1 MKKVFF
7 LTFLLSFTF
16 TVKAQSFLS
25 LDSCRA
31 LALANNK
38 DLLISNEKINAAHY
52 QRKAA
57 FTNYLPNFSATGA
70 YMRNQKEF
78 SLLNNDQK
86 ATLSGLGT
94 NLAGPIQQAATEIV
108 TAHPELKPLIASLSG
123 KLGAALPA
131 LDQAGNS
138 LVDALRTDTRNV
150 YAGAITLTQPL
161 YMGGKIRAYNKITKY
176 AEELAQEQHHGGMQE
191 VIMSTDQAY
200 WQVIS
205 LVNKKKLAEGYLKLL
220 QQLDGDVEK
229 MINEGVATKADG
241 LSVRVKVNEAEMTLT
256 KVEDGLSLARML
268 LCQLCGIDLSSPITL
283 ADENMEDI
291 PLLTTDPHFDLSTAY
306 ENRPEIRSLE
316 LATQI
321 YKQKVNV
328 TRAEHLPSIALMGN
342 YMVTNPSVFNSFENK
357 FKGMWNVGV
366 MVQIPI
372 WHWGEGIYKTR
383 AAKAEARIAQ
393 YQLQDARE
401 KIELQVNQAA
411 FKVKEAGKKLVMSSK
426 NMEKAEENLRYATL
440 GFKEGVIATSNVL
453 EAQTAWLSAHSEKID
468 AQIDVK
474 LTEIYLKKSLG
485 TLK

>member
-1 MKKVFF
+1 MKKLFLLTILLH
-7 LTFLLSFTF
+7 LTFI
-16 TVKAQSFLS
+16 VKAQTSLS

-31 LALANNK
+31 LALTNNK
-38 DLLISNEKINAAHY
+38 DLLISHEKINAAHY

-86 ATLSGLGT
+86 AALSGLGS
-94 NLAGPIQQAATEIV
+94 NLAGPIGQAAAGIIATY
-108 TAHPELKPLIASLSG
+108 PELAPLISSLSG
-123 KLGAALPA
+123 SLPAA

-176 AEELAQEQHHGGMQE
+176 AEELARQQHNGGMQE

-220 QQLDGDVEK
+220 QQLDSDVEK
-229 MINEGVATKADG
+229 MIAEGVATKADG

-256 KVEDGLSLARML
+256 KVEDGLSLSRML
-268 LCQLCGIDLSSPITL
+268 LCQLCGLDLSSPITL
-283 ADENMEDI
+283 ADENMENI
-291 PLLTTDPHFDLSTAY
+291 PLIPTDTHFDLSTAY

-366 MVQIPI
+366 MVQLPI
-372 WHWGEGIYKTR
+372 WHWGEGIYKTK

-411 FKVKEAGKKLVMSSK
+411 FKVNEAGKKLVMASQ

-440 GFKEGVIATSNVL
+440 GFREGVIATSNVL
-453 EAQTAWLSAHSEKID
+453 EAQTAWLSAQSEKID

-485 TLK
+485 TLQ

>member
-1 MKKVFF
+1 MKKVFL

-38 DLLISNEKINAAHY
+38 DLLISNEKISAAHY

-94 NLAGPIQQAATEIV
+94 NLAGPIQQAATEIG
-108 TAHPELKPLIASLSG
+108 TAQPELKPLIASLSG

-138 LVDALRTDTRNV
+138 LVDALRTDTRNI

-220 QQLDGDVEK
+220 QQLDSDVEK

>member
-1 MKKVFF
+1 MKKLFLLTILLH
-7 LTFLLSFTF
+7 LTFI
-16 TVKAQSFLS
+16 VKAQTSLS

-31 LALANNK
+31 LALTNNK
-38 DLLISNEKINAAHY
+38 DLLISHEKINAAHY

-86 ATLSGLGT
+86 AALSGLGS
-94 NLAGPIQQAATEIV
+94 NLAGPIGQAAAGIIATY
-108 TAHPELKPLIASLSG
+108 PELAPLISSLSG
-123 KLGAALPA
+123 SLPAA

-176 AEELAQEQHHGGMQE
+176 AEELARQQHNGGIQE

-220 QQLDGDVEK
+220 QQLDSDVEK
-229 MINEGVATKADG
+229 MIAEGVATKADG

-268 LCQLCGIDLSSPITL
+268 LCQLCGLDLSSPITL

-291 PLLTTDPHFDLSTAY
+291 PLIPTDTHFDLSTAY

-366 MVQIPI
+366 MVQLPI
-372 WHWGEGIYKTR
+372 WHWGEGIYKTK

-411 FKVKEAGKKLVMSSK
+411 FKVNEAGKKLVMASK

-440 GFKEGVIATSNVL
+440 GFREGVIATSNVL
-453 EAQTAWLSAHSEKID
+453 EAQTAWLSAQSEKID

-485 TLK
+485 TLQ

>member
-1 MKKVFF
+1 MKKLFLLTILLH
-7 LTFLLSFTF
+7 LTFI
-16 TVKAQSFLS
+16 VKAQTSLS

-31 LALANNK
+31 LALTNNK
-38 DLLISNEKINAAHY
+38 DLLISHEKINAAHY

-86 ATLSGLGT
+86 AALSGLGS
-94 NLAGPIQQAATEIV
+94 NLAGPIGQAAAGIIATY
-108 TAHPELKPLIASLSG
+108 PELAPLISSLSG
-123 KLGAALPA
+123 SLPAA

-176 AEELAQEQHHGGMQE
+176 AEELARQQHNGGMQE

-220 QQLDGDVEK
+220 QQLDSDVEK
-229 MINEGVATKADG
+229 MIAEGVATKADG

-268 LCQLCGIDLSSPITL
+268 LCQLCGLDLSSPITL
-283 ADENMEDI
+283 ADENMENI
-291 PLLTTDPHFDLSTAY
+291 PLIPTDTHFDLSTAY

-366 MVQIPI
+366 MVQLPI
-372 WHWGEGIYKTR
+372 WHWGEGIYKTK

-411 FKVKEAGKKLVMSSK
+411 FKVNEAGKKLDMASQ

-440 GFKEGVIATSNVL
+440 GFREGVIATSNVL
-453 EAQTAWLSAHSEKID
+453 EAQTAWLSAQSEKID

-485 TLK
+485 TLQ

>member
-1 MKKVFF
+1 MKKVFL

-38 DLLISNEKINAAHY
+38 DLLISNEKISAAHY

-86 ATLSGLGT
+86 AALSGLGT
-94 NLAGPIQQAATEIV
+94 NLAGPIQQAATEIA
-108 TAHPELKPLIASLSG
+108 TAHPDLAPLISSLSG
-123 KLGAALPA
+123 KLGAVLPA
-131 LDQAGNS
+131 LDQEGNS
-138 LVDALRTDTRNV
+138 LVDALRTDTRNI

-220 QQLDGDVEK
+220 QQLDSDVEK

>member
-1 MKKVFF
+1 MKKLFLLTILLH
-7 LTFLLSFTF
+7 LTFI
-16 TVKAQSFLS
+16 VKAQTSLS

-31 LALANNK
+31 LALTNNK
-38 DLLISNEKINAAHY
+38 DLLISHEKINAAHY

-57 FTNYLPNFSATGA
+57 FTNYFPNFSATGA

-86 ATLSGLGT
+86 AALSGLGS
-94 NLAGPIQQAATEIV
+94 NLAGPIGQAAAGIIATY
-108 TAHPELKPLIASLSG
+108 PELAPLISSLSG
-123 KLGAALPA
+123 SLPAA

-176 AEELAQEQHHGGMQE
+176 AEELARQQHNGGMQE

-220 QQLDGDVEK
+220 QQLDSDVEK
-229 MINEGVATKADG
+229 MIAEGVATKADG

-268 LCQLCGIDLSSPITL
+268 LCQLCGLDLSSPITL
-283 ADENMEDI
+283 ADENMENI
-291 PLLTTDPHFDLSTAY
+291 PLIPTDTHFDLSTAY

-366 MVQIPI
+366 MVQLPI
-372 WHWGEGIYKTR
+372 WHWGEGIYKTK

-411 FKVKEAGKKLVMSSK
+411 FKVNEAGKKLVMASK

-440 GFKEGVIATSNVL
+440 GFREGVIATSNVL
-453 EAQTAWLSAHSEKID
+453 EAQTAWLSAQSEKID

-485 TLK
+485 TLQ

>member
-1 MKKVFF
+1 MKKLFLLTILLS
-7 LTFLLSFTF
+7 LTFI
-16 TVKAQSFLS
+16 VKAQSFLS

-52 QRKAA
+52 QHKAT
-57 FTNYLPNFSATGA
+57 FTNYLPSFSATGT

-86 ATLSGLGT
+86 AALSGLGT
-94 NLAGPIQQAATEIV
+94 NLAGPLQQAAGII
-108 TAHPELKPLIASLSG
+108 AQLHPEIASQIPA
-123 KLGAALPA
+123 LGASLTSAFNE
-131 LDQAGNS
+131 AGSS

-176 AEELAQEQHHGGMQE
+176 AEELAQQQHQGGMQE

-220 QQLDGDVEK
+220 QQLDSDVEK
-229 MINEGVATKADG
+229 MIAEGVATKADG

-291 PLLTTDPHFDLSTAY
+291 PLLTPETHFDMSTAY
-306 ENRPEIRSLE
+306 ANRPEIRSLE

-321 YKQKVNV
+321 YKQKINV

-372 WHWGEGIYKTR
+372 WHWGEGIYKTK

-401 KIELQVNQAA
+401 KIELQVNQSA
-411 FKVKEAGKKLVMSSK
+411 FKVKEASKKLVMATK
-426 NMEKAEENLRYATL
+426 NMEKADENLRYATL